1 MGSPRGTSAISG
13 MRIESGSAV
22 AAEFEE
28 ATARLCQQ
36 AKLMS
41 RPCDPQTL
49 STLYH
54 SELEGNHG
62 LYQGGL
68 DQQSKDAV
76 IYVTVIV
83 VFYIAIVA
91 LLIGTNLRGGVWWE
105 KGARFKRHIVE
116 FEEGE
121 GATDKIVTI
130 NEDDDE
136 EDEREFAVEL

>member
-1 MGSPRGTSAISG
+1 MDQQSKD
-13 MRIESGSAV
+13 
-22 AAEFEE
+22 AAEGQLEE

-41 RPCDPQTL
+41 QPCDPQTL
-49 STLYH
+49 SSLYH
-54 SELEGNHG
+54 SQLEGRSAMD
-62 LYQGGL
+62 QGGM

-130 NEDDDE
+130 HEDDEE
-136 EDEREFAVEL
+136 EDERDFAVEL